1 MRAFALRES
10 IAFRGPPSG
19 GALVRVPLMGVL
31 GGAGLWLGLA
41 GAVLPEAAA
50 TEVAER
56 TARTSASKTTATT
69 TSPRSTSSATPSPA
83 TRVASAAPGEA
94 VPVTVPMPRPRPAVV
109 VAVPAARPAA
119 PAPSPTSAPAQP
131 AVAQP
136 AAVQPATAQAG
147 PQLAS
152 LTPPAVPLPRVRP
165 AGDTGDPRCGGG
177 KLVRSAYYWQ
187 GTKTASGQR
196 FDPDGFTAA
205 HRTLPFGT
213 RLTVKNPRTGRA
225 VEVVVNDRG
234 PYTAGL
240 HIDISRG
247 AARAI
252 GLQGTGTVC
261 LM

>member
-1 MRAFALRES
+1 
-10 IAFRGPPSG
+10 
-19 GALVRVPLMGVL
+19 MGVL

-56 TARTSASKTTATT
+56 TASRT
-69 TSPRSTSSATPSPA
+69 TSPTA
-83 TRVASAAPGEA
+83 TRVASAAPSEA
-94 VPVTVPMPRPRPAVV
+94 LPVVVPMPRPRPVTAL
-109 VAVPAARPAA
+109 AAPAARPAGPA
-119 PAPSPTSAPAQP
+119 SSPAPVPVKPLDLQAGPAQSGPVKPASAKPAPAQS
-131 AVAQP
+131 ASAQP
-136 AAVQPATAQAG
+136 G
-147 PQLAS
+147 FKLAS
-152 LTPPAVPLPRVRP
+152 LTPPDVPVPRVRP

-177 KLVRSAYYWQ
+177 KLVRTAYYWQ

-213 RLTVKNPRTGRA
+213 KLTVKNPRTGRA

-234 PYTAGL
+234 PYTPGL

-252 GLQGTGTVC
+252 GLMGTGTVC

>member
-1 MRAFALRES
+1 MRA
-10 IAFRGPPSG
+10 
-19 GALVRVPLMGVL
+19 PLMGVL
-31 GGAGLWLGLA
+31 GGAGLWVGLA

-50 TEVAER
+50 TEAADR
-56 TARTSASKTTATT
+56 TARTPASKTTTT
-69 TSPRSTSSATPSPA
+69 TSTSTGTAA

-94 VPVTVPMPRPRPAVV
+94 VPVAVPVPRPRPARM
-109 VAVPAARPAA
+109 VAPPAGQPNPLQSA
-119 PAPSPTSAPAQP
+119 STSAG
-131 AVAQP
+131 
-136 AAVQPATAQAG
+136 AG

-177 KLVRSAYYWQ
+177 RLVRSAYYWQ

-234 PYTAGL
+234 PYTPGL

-252 GLQGTGTVC
+252 GLMGTGTVC